1 MSGWITLTLRSLIFK
16 SHEILLFASRD
27 ISSIP
32 SAETVRELEK
42 LAADHGLTYTARLP
56 IDIHF

>member
-1 MSGWITLTLRSLIFK
+1 
-16 SHEILLFASRD
+16 LLFASRD